1 MIIDHI
7 RDLDEFVRFYKEY
20 RMPKRYKLKWLIKNP
35 NLFCVYHEKEGN
47 LLGFITVQ
55 RESGYLTLS
64 GASVRKNMLENMKNR
79 RTVRKYAVQDIS
91 ESLLSEL
98 LENIRF
104 INMVCEAFN
113 EDMYAFTKVKPAIV
127 VLKKAGFKH
136 VKKDMYVKE
145 KSKPIE
151 QLFNW
156 QFNTP

>member
-64 GASVRKNMLENMKNR
+64 GASVRKNMLEN
-79 RTVRKYAVQDIS
+79 
-91 ESLLSEL
+91 
-98 LENIRF
+98 IRF

-127 VLKKAGFKH
+127 VLRNAGFKH

-145 KSKPIE
+145 KSKPIG
-151 QLFNW
+151 QPFDW

>member
-7 RDLDEFVRFYKEY
+7 RD
-20 RMPKRYKLKWLIKNP
+20 
-35 NLFCVYHEKEGN
+35 
-47 LLGFITVQ
+47 
-55 RESGYLTLS
+55 
-64 GASVRKNMLENMKNR
+64 
-79 RTVRKYAVQDIS
+79 
-91 ESLLSEL
+91 
-98 LENIRF
+98 
-104 INMVCEAFN
+104 FN

-127 VLKKAGFKH
+127 VLRKAGFKH

>member
-64 GASVRKNMLENMKNR
+64 GASVRKNMLEN
-79 RTVRKYAVQDIS
+79 
-91 ESLLSEL
+91 
-98 LENIRF
+98 IRF

-127 VLKKAGFKH
+127 VLRKAGFKH

-151 QLFNW
+151 QLFDW